1 MPATMPSQVPSGTEA
16 NDGRIDLLLDA
27 PMVDVTTDTGTPE
40 SLTPPPAS
48 VEPPRFETV
57 EKLYVEADMPSA
69 DATPLGTGQAVTLCR
84 RCPGKSE
91 PNDDSA
97 AVIQTSWGA
106 IVLVVADGVGGSPHG
121 HRASAI
127 AVQTVAQKVLAAA
140 PNADLRACVLD
151 GIEQANQSILKLS
164 IGAAT
169 TLAVVEV
176 QERVARGYQVG
187 DSTMLIVGQ
196 RGALKWKS
204 TSHSPVGY
212 AIEAGMLD
220 ESDAMLHDERHVVSN
235 LVGSR
240 EMHIEIGPAQ
250 PLAIRDTIIV
260 GSDGLFDNARI
271 EEVIQRGRCG
281 KLSKRIKQLDDL
293 ATERMMQNQPNQPG
307 KPDDLSVILYTP
319 K

>member
-1 MPATMPSQVPSGTEA
+1 
-16 NDGRIDLLLDA
+16 
-27 PMVDVTTDTGTPE
+27 MVNVTT
-40 SLTPPPAS
+40 PPDATI
-48 VEPPRFETV
+48 EPIQR
-57 EKLYVEADMPSA
+57 LYVESDMDSA
-69 DATPLGTGQAVTLCR
+69 DWTDLAAGQAIALCR
-84 RCPGKSE
+84 RCPGKEE

-97 AVIQTSWGA
+97 AIIQTSWGA
-106 IVLVVADGVGGSPHG
+106 VVLVVADGVGGCPHG
-121 HRASAI
+121 HRASGI
-127 AVQTVAQKVLAAA
+127 AVQTVAKCVLAAS
-140 PNADLRACVLD
+140 PMSDLRPAILD
-151 GIEQANQSILKLS
+151 GIEQANRSILELG

-176 QERVARGYQVG
+176 QSRVARGYQVG

-220 ESDAMLHDERHVVSN
+220 ESDAIHHDELHIVSN

-250 PLAIRDTIIV
+250 TMAVRDTIIV

-271 EEVIQRGRCG
+271 DEVIDRARCG
-281 KLSKRIKQLDDL
+281 KLPKRMKRLDQL
-293 ATERMMQNQPNQPG
+293 ATERMQGDKPGDPG
-307 KPDDLSVILYTP
+307 KPDDLSVILYCPT
-319 K
+319 

>member
-1 MPATMPSQVPSGTEA
+1 
-16 NDGRIDLLLDA
+16 
-27 PMVDVTTDTGTPE
+27 MVDVST
-40 SLTPPPAS
+40 
-48 VEPPRFETV
+48 EPIER
-57 EKLYVEADMPSA
+57 LYVESDMESPDWVRLSI
-69 DATPLGTGQAVTLCR
+69 GQVISLCR
-84 RCPGKSE
+84 RCPGKQE

-97 AVIQTSWGA
+97 AVVQTNWGA
-106 IVLVVADGVGGSPHG
+106 IVLVVADGVGGCPHG
-121 HRASAI
+121 HRASGI
-127 AVQTVAQKVLAAA
+127 AVQTVARSVLAAA
-140 PNADLRACVLD
+140 PMSDLRPAILD
-151 GIEQANQSILKLS
+151 GIEQANRSILELGL
-164 IGAAT
+164 GAAT

-176 QERVARGYQVG
+176 QGRVARGYQVG

-220 ESDAMLHDERHVVSN
+220 ESDAIHHDELHIVSN

-250 PLAIRDTIIV
+250 PLAVRDTIIV

-271 EEVIQRGRCG
+271 DEVISRARCG
-281 KLSKRIKQLDDL
+281 KLAKRMKTLDQL
-293 ATERMMQNQPNQPG
+293 ATERMNGSKPGDPG

-319 K
+319 T